1 MFSEQGFHVD
11 QLHLPSLLFVVSVGA
26 TCTAGLLA
34 RQLFAGR
41 GGQHMVLWAV
51 AFGFA
56 GIGAM
61 IQALRA
67 TLPKILVI
75 GVSNALL
82 VLTVALVW
90 AGFRAFDH
98 RPVRP
103 GWTVAGS
110 LVWLAAC
117 LFPPFYASLEARVSL
132 VSVLMA
138 GYSVAAFVHQ
148 MRMRAV
154 DPLPARSTLM
164 LLLGAHAAVIAARVP
179 MLFLFPIE
187 ETAGTLRAGWVG
199 LFGAEAVVHAF
210 LIVVAILALM
220 QDRVERDVRHA
231 AETDALTGLA
241 NRRAFVAAASERLA
255 AGARGALL
263 LIDIDHFKAINDS
276 HGHQTGDDVLSGF
289 AARAGSVLPPG
300 PLFGR
305 IGGEEFAVFLPGV
318 DNAEAVVIAQHLRES
333 VAARPF
339 ATTVRPVH
347 VTVSI
352 GVAVTAGVDT
362 PFDRLFADADA
373 ALYRAKSAGR
383 NRIQTHERPPRRAVV
398 ALQAVAG

>member
-1 MFSEQGFHVD
+1 VD

-34 RQLFAGR
+34 RQLFVGR
-41 GGQHMVLWAV
+41 GGQHMVIWSV

-56 GIGAM
+56 GVGSL
-61 IQALRA
+61 IQAFRA
-67 TLPKILVI
+67 TLPKILVV

-98 RPVRP
+98 RPVRA

-110 LVWLAAC
+110 ALWVAAC
-117 LFPPFYASLEARVSL
+117 LFPPFYASFEARLSL

-138 GYSVAAFVHQ
+138 SYSVAAFVHQ
-148 MRMRAV
+148 ARMRAL

-164 LLLGAHAAVIAARVP
+164 LLLGTHAAVIAARVP
-179 MLFLFPIE
+179 MLFLFPVAE
-187 ETAGTLRAGWVG
+187 VNGSLHAGWIG

-210 LIVVAILALM
+210 LIVVAILALV

-255 AGARGALL
+255 TGARGALL

-276 HGHQTGDDVLSGF
+276 HGHQAGDDVLSGF

-305 IGGEEFAVFLPGV
+305 IGGEEFGVFLSGV
-318 DNAEAVVIAQHLRES
+318 DHAEAVAIAQQVRES

-339 ATTVRPVH
+339 TTMVRPVH

-352 GVAVTAGVDT
+352 GVAVTTGVDT
-362 PFDRLFADADA
+362 AFDRLFADADA

-383 NRIQTHERPPRRAVV
+383 NRVQTHDRPPRRAVV

>member
-1 MFSEQGFHVD
+1 VD

-34 RQLFAGR
+34 RQLFCGR

-56 GIGAM
+56 GVGSL

-67 TLPKILVI
+67 ALPKIIVVGLA
-75 GVSNALL
+75 NALL

-110 LVWLAAC
+110 LLWLAAC
-117 LFPPFYASLEARVSL
+117 LFPPFYASFEARTTLLSL
-132 VSVLMA
+132 LMA
-138 GYSVAAFVHQ
+138 SYSIAAFVHQ
-148 MRMRAV
+148 MRIRAI

-164 LLLGAHAAVIAARVP
+164 LLLGTHAAIITARVP
-179 MLFLFPIE
+179 MLFLFPVE
-187 ETAGTLRAGWVG
+187 EINGSLHASWIG

-210 LIVVAILALM
+210 LIVVAILALV

-255 AGARGALL
+255 TGARGALL

-305 IGGEEFAVFLPGV
+305 IGGEEFGVFLTGV
-318 DNAEAVVIAQHLRES
+318 DHAEAVAIAQTLRES

-352 GVAVTAGVDT
+352 GVAVTTGADT
-362 PFDRLFADADA
+362 EFDRLFADADA

-383 NRIQTHERPPRRAVV
+383 NRVQTHDRPPRRAVA
-398 ALQAVAG
+398 ALQVVAG